1 MNIGVFDSGIGGL
14 TVLEEIVRLMP
25 NYDYIFYGDQKNNP
39 YGEKTDEELLKITS
53 DIVDYLVS
61 RDCKVIV
68 IACNTATTRCMKKLR
83 QKYPDIV
90 FIGTVPAVKVACD
103 NDSRNTLVLATPATI
118 HSERVQELIMDNK
131 KEMQN
136 IYLAPCYGL
145 ANAIEFNEDEKIDEI
160 MQDLYET
167 YNDKDIDCIVLG
179 CTHYPY
185 IKESIQ
191 KLFPDAALVDGN
203 NGVAREVRHQLQLMD
218 SYVESDTVGTVE
230 IIFDRK

>member
-14 TVLEEIVRLMP
+14 TVMEEIVRLLP

-39 YGEKTDEELLKITS
+39 YGEKTDEELLNITS
-53 DIVDYLVS
+53 SIVDYLIS
-61 RDCKVIV
+61 RDCHIIV

-83 QKYPDIV
+83 VKYPDIV

-118 HSERVQELIMDNK
+118 HSERVQELILDNK
-131 KEMQN
+131 KETQN

-145 ANAIEFNEDEKIDEI
+145 ANAIEFNENDKIDMI
-160 MQDLYET
+160 LLDLHDT
-167 YNDKDIDCIVLG
+167 YIDKNIDCIVLG

-185 IKESIQ
+185 IKDSIQ
-191 KLFPDAALVDGN
+191 SLFPDAVLVDGN

-218 SYVESDTVGTVE
+218 RYEESDTVGTVE